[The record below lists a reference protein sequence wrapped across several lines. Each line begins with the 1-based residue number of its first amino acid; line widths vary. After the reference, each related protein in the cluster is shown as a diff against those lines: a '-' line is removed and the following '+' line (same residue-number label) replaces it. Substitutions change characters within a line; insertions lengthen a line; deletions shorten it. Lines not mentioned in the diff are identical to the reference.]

1 MEFPVS
7 DMRQMI
13 GLDGFASQPKC
24 NANNL
29 FFTCVPLK
37 YQACGAASA
46 AAGAKN
52 ATQSIDRNNKNIGAA
67 ASRYRRLVFASRS
80 SPKLS
85 HHRAM
90 IIATKGNP
98 NNIERCGMSSV
109 VKTLPHR
116 SGTLLEASA
125 NPASLIV

>member
-46 AAGAKN
+46 ATGAKN
-52 ATQSIDRNNKNIGAA
+52 ATQSIDRNNKNIGAEAIITEKNPCACSIGSKPARIPA
-67 ASRYRRLVFASRS
+67 ASRYRRR
-80 SPKLS
+80 
-85 HHRAM
+85 RDRE
-90 IIATKGNP
+90 T
-98 NNIERCGMSSV
+98 ERRRDG
-109 VKTLPHR
+109 
-116 SGTLLEASA
+116 
-125 NPASLIV
+125 